1 MKAILLTLLLFA
13 PLASADLFIVG
24 ESFEQSPWAK
34 PSKFVKVEKRA
45 INGSDDTLYK
55 ITHSNFPD
63 YQVLVSVSAKTN
75 RIYSYNSSGQFE
87 SIYEA
92 VSFASSICRGDVFL
106 PDRAVKGGGFPL
118 RNVPEEENK
127 GKIFNMSIAPIS
139 KTPYFSL
146 SIDCYDYKY

>member
-13 PLASADLFIVG
+13 PLASAELFIVG
-24 ESFEQSPWAK
+24 ESFEESPWAK
-34 PSKFVKVEKRA
+34 PNKFVKVEKRA
-45 INGSDDTLYK
+45 IKGSDNTLYM

-75 RIYSYNSSGQFE
+75 CIYSYNSSGQFE

-106 PDRAVKGGGFPL
+106 PDRAVRGGGFPL
-118 RNVPEEENK
+118 RNVPAEENE
-127 GKIFNMSIAPIS
+127 GKTFNISIAPIA
-139 KTPYFSL
+139 KTPYFTL
-146 SIDCYDYKY
+146 SIDCDDYR